1 MIYDLG
7 GGRVETPPA
16 GQYWVAPGAVLIGK
30 VVLMP
35 GASVWFGAILRGD
48 NEPIVIGEDSN
59 VQDAVV
65 MHTDPGSPLILGR
78 GVSIG
83 HQAMLHG
90 CEVGDGTLIGIG
102 AVVLNGAKIGKQC
115 LIGANALIKE
125 NAVIPDR
132 SLVVGQPGRVIRTLD
147 DEAAARLSRTAERYV
162 ANWKR
167 YAAELKP
174 RD

>member
-7 GGRVETPPA
+7 GARVETPEA
-16 GQYWVAPGAVLIGK
+16 GLYWVAPGAILIGK

-35 GASVWFGAILRGD
+35 GASVWFGSILRGD

-65 MHTDPGSPLILGR
+65 MHTDPGSPLTLGR

-162 ANWKR
+162 ANWER